1 METQTNSVLF
11 TDNDLR
17 VYAAVRRLKKTRV
30 LQLAREVKLAKSTVQ
45 GALSRLEQRG
55 LVSRTIDAGI
65 PIIRAR
71 SASNTL
77 RALDAQKR
85 RLAERHKT
93 QDKLL
98 VRAIGALQRLQG
110 SAPRRRKSNRRVRQ

>member
-1 METQTNSVLF
+1 METTTNSALF

-30 LQLAREVKLAKSTVQ
+30 LELARQVKLAKSTVQ

-55 LVSRTIDAGI
+55 LITRTSNGGI

-77 RALDAQKR
+77 RSLGAQKR
-85 RLAERHKT
+85 RLAERHHA

-98 VRAIGALQRLQG
+98 LNAINGLKRAESTTGQG
-110 SAPRRRKSNRRVRQ
+110 KKRRRQNRR

>member
-1 METQTNSVLF
+1 METTTNSALF

-30 LQLAREVKLAKSTVQ
+30 LELARQVKLAKSTVQ

-55 LVSRTIDAGI
+55 LITRTSNGGI

-77 RALDAQKR
+77 RSLAPKNAAWPNDITR
-85 RLAERHKT
+85 RT
-93 QDKLL
+93 
-98 VRAIGALQRLQG
+98 
-110 SAPRRRKSNRRVRQ
+110 SYF

>member
-1 METQTNSVLF
+1 METLTNSVLF

-17 VYAAVRRLKKTRV
+17 VYAAVRRLKRTRV
-30 LQLAREVKLAKSTVQ
+30 LELARDVQLAKSTVQ

-55 LVSRTIDAGI
+55 LVSRTSDGGI

-77 RALDAQKR
+77 RALNAQKR
-85 RLAERHKT
+85 RLAERHET

-110 SAPRRRKSNRRVRQ
+110 NAPRRRKFNRRVRQ